1 MILRQNLLIIFLLR
15 TVCPVQCTVHTTLG
29 LVTLT
34 SACDHILQGDLPI
47 NKTYTTKEV
56 TFDVKQH

>member
-1 MILRQNLLIIFLLR
+1 MC
-15 TVCPVQCTVHTTLG
+15 TVCPCWTAVFTTLG

-34 SACDHILQGDLPI
+34 GACDHILQGDLTI
-47 NKTYTTKEV
+47 NNTNTANEV